1 LTDNYEEYERAC
13 QKIQKE
19 NKAILDEFETWIRAK
34 GVSKA
39 TVEKHRYN
47 IDFYV
52 NEFLLYEEA
61 MSTEDGVSEVGMFL
75 GYWFIRK
82 AMWANQSSIKSNA
95 ASLKKF
101 YQFMYEQGRIDKG
114 QFDELKVQIKEDMPE
129 WLETLRRF
137 DDLSIED
144 PEDIWRL

>member
-1 LTDNYEEYERAC
+1 MTDNYEEYKRAC
-13 QKIQKE
+13 QKIQKK
-19 NKAILDEFETWIRAK
+19 NKAILYEFETWIRAK

-61 MSTEDGVSEVGMFL
+61 MSAEDGVSEVGMFL

>member
-1 LTDNYEEYERAC
+1 MTDNYEEYERAC
-13 QKIQKE
+13 QRIRE
-19 NKAILDEFETWIRAK
+19 DNAAILDEFASWLHAK
-34 GVSKA
+34 GMSKA
-39 TVEKHRYN
+39 TVEKHGYN

-61 MSTEDGVSEVGMFL
+61 MPAEDGVNEVGMFL

-82 AMWANQSSIKSNA
+82 AMWATQTSIKSNA

-101 YQFMYEQGRIDKG
+101 YQFMYEQGRIDQG
-114 QFDELKVQIKEDMPE
+114 ALDELKVQIKEDMPE

-137 DDLSIED
+137 DDVSIED
-144 PEDIWRL
+144 PEDIWRI

>member
-1 LTDNYEEYERAC
+1 LTDNYEEYKRAC
-13 QKIQKE
+13 QKIQKK
-19 NKAILDEFETWIRAK
+19 NKAILYEFETWIRAK

-114 QFDELKVQIKEDMPE
+114 QFDELKIQIKEDMPE